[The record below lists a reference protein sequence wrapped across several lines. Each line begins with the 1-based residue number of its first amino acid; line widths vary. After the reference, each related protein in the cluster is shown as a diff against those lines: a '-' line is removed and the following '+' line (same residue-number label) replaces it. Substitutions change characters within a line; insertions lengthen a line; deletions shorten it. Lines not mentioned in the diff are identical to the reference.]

1 MADWNKSNRQDSWT
15 SSVNRFCKYCKCWV
29 SDNKISWAGH
39 EQGARHKKAVEDKL
53 VDMKRQ
59 AVMTQKNTQDERHFL
74 QKMEEAALRD
84 YKVKDV
90 KTSRDFTAKL
100 YNNESLPDIDE
111 KYEPIQ
117 RGGAA
122 ASHQESQASGSGK
135 PPDIGKMMYEKMAG
149 KRKAVDPMLEP
160 TGDEPDK
167 WDKDYNEKTEAI
179 FTPVQANAH
188 GTRYHKESK
197 TAKFWYE
204 AKNDDG
210 VSYYYNV
217 TSGQSRW
224 ETPHNGFVSIAEQQ
238 ELEDKKT
245 EQTVKKMRVQAENKH
260 FHGEHKRETEMLR
273 EMPDMSKHDPYGS
286 GGWKKIEAE
295 PTFSAGPQIDLGLPA
310 RREKQQPVIDKKEE
324 KRIEFHEKTV
334 ASMSDKYGLVGGAT
348 EAPVTGEAESESQ
361 VQVSKPKISFRKR
374 KVMSVRERTD
384 DD

>member
-1 MADWNKSNRQDSWT
+1 MS
-15 SSVNRFCKYCKCWV
+15 YC
-29 SDNKISWAGH
+29 
-39 EQGARHKKAVEDKL
+39 Q
-53 VDMKRQ
+53 
-59 AVMTQKNTQDERHFL
+59 
-74 QKMEEAALRD
+74 
-84 YKVKDV
+84 
-90 KTSRDFTAKL
+90 
-100 YNNESLPDIDE
+100 SLPDIDE

-117 RGGAA
+117 RAAAA
-122 ASHQESQASGSGK
+122 ASQQDSQASGSGK

-167 WDKDYNEKTEAI
+167 WDKDYSEKTEAM
-179 FTPVQANAH
+179 FTPVHANAH
-188 GTRYHKESK
+188 GSKYHKESK
-197 TAKFWYE
+197 TARFWYE

-217 TSGQSRW
+217 TSGESRW

-245 EQTVKKMRVQAENKH
+245 EKTVKKLRVQAENKH
-260 FHGEHKRETEMLR
+260 FHGEHKRQTEMLR
-273 EMPDMSKHDPYGS
+273 EMPDMSKHDPYGG
-286 GGWKKIEAE
+286 GGWTKIEAE
-295 PTFSAGPQIDLGLPA
+295 PTYSASPDIDLGLPA

-348 EAPVTGEAESESQ
+348 GGGTAVTGEAAGESQ
-361 VQVSKPKISFRKR
+361 VQVSQPKISFRKR
-374 KVMSVRERTD
+374 KVISVRERTD

>member
-1 MADWNKSNRQDSWT
+1 
-15 SSVNRFCKYCKCWV
+15 
-29 SDNKISWAGH
+29 
-39 EQGARHKKAVEDKL
+39 
-53 VDMKRQ
+53 
-59 AVMTQKNTQDERHFL
+59 
-74 QKMEEAALRD
+74 
-84 YKVKDV
+84 
-90 KTSRDFTAKL
+90 
-100 YNNESLPDIDE
+100 
-111 KYEPIQ
+111 
-117 RGGAA
+117 
-122 ASHQESQASGSGK
+122 
-135 PPDIGKMMYEKMAG
+135 MMYEKMAG

-167 WDKDYNEKTEAI
+167 WDKDYNEKTEAV

-197 TAKFWYE
+197 TARFWYE

-238 ELEDKKT
+238 DLEDKKT

-286 GGWKKIEAE
+286 GGWKSIEAE

-334 ASMSDKYGLVGGAT
+334 SSMSDKYGLVGGAT
-348 EAPVTGEAESESQ
+348 EAPVTGEAASESQ